1 MTLELADAYTLKR
14 EPIACVARRGQSSE
28 ALDLTLNGGEIVL
41 NLNDHRHVGRL
52 KEPVRQYRQLACL
65 ARDRATP
72 RWHTVPHEAPRRGGE
87 HGHLYVLGMWL
98 DDGGAA

>member
-1 MTLELADAYTLKR
+1 MTLELADVYTLKR

-52 KEPVRQYRQLACL
+52 SRSHQRAKQPFSTDRSWLLGWRVQLDIQDADSP
-65 ARDRATP
+65 A
-72 RWHTVPHEAPRRGGE
+72 
-87 HGHLYVLGMWL
+87 
-98 DDGGAA
+98 